1 MSSDDLN
8 IKIYTLQ
15 DIAKE
20 EKMPALTPEQIEAKL
35 LELKDKL
42 PQIVIS
48 ELEQNLKK
56 VSVTE
61 DQFKEIIARVMQI
74 YSSAAYASELE
85 KINQR
90 LNELDNSV
98 SYFVKYLENEFQKP
112 REVKNTIGSDII
124 STSILLK
131 WVEFLLSRTGM
142 EHLEEVLQLYVELGW
157 IDEALSSKMLLLA
170 RALDVPV
177 ETKSSK
183 LEAKDHIQSLI
194 FIERLKAVNLIN
206 L

>member
-1 MSSDDLN
+1 MNSNELN

-15 DIAKE
+15 EIKAKE
-20 EKMPALTPEQIEAKL
+20 EKMQTLTPEQIEAKL
-35 LELKDKL
+35 LELRDKL
-42 PQIVIS
+42 PPTVIT

-56 VSVTE
+56 VKVTE
-61 DQFKEIIARVMQI
+61 EQFKEIIARVMQ
-74 YSSAAYASELE
+74 AYTSTAFESELE

-112 REVKNTIGSDII
+112 SIEIGSDII

-131 WVEFLLSRTGM
+131 WVEFLLSRTG
-142 EHLEEVLQLYVELGW
+142 EEYLGEVLKTYVDLGW
-157 IDEALSSKMLLLA
+157 ITEALSSKMQLLA
-170 RALDVPV
+170 RTLHIPTEAKNP
-177 ETKSSK
+177 K

-194 FIERLKAVNLIN
+194 FIERLKAVNLID

>member
-1 MSSDDLN
+1 MNSDDLN

-15 DIAKE
+15 EIKAKE
-20 EKMPALTPEQIEAKL
+20 EKMQTLTPEQIEAKL
-35 LELKDKL
+35 LELRDKL
-42 PQIVIS
+42 PHTVIT

-56 VSVTE
+56 VKVTE
-61 DQFKEIIARVMQI
+61 EQFKEIIARVMQT
-74 YSSAAYASELE
+74 YTNTAFTSELE

-112 REVKNTIGSDII
+112 SIEIGSDII

-131 WVEFLLSRTGM
+131 WVEFLLSRTG
-142 EHLEEVLQLYVELGW
+142 EEYLGEVLKLYVDLGW
-157 IDEALSSKMLLLA
+157 ITEALSSKMQLLA
-170 RALDVPV
+170 RALHIPV
-177 ETKSSK
+177 EAKSSK

-194 FIERLKAVNLIN
+194 FIERLKAVNLID